1 MIKMRLTILS
11 LPVFAAAAFVLAGC
25 SQETNTPE
33 KENDSRVPVCV
44 SSNIEVSRAVNNA
57 WEENDAIG
65 IFMLN
70 NGAVDTYSNV
80 EYITPET
87 NGAFAPKNQVIYLPV
102 DGTARD
108 FVAYYPYQ
116 SSMANDIYSID
127 LTNQADQSAIDFM
140 TSDKANGEYSKVVDI
155 DKTSPE
161 VNFRFYHCLSKL
173 RLNIKTGA
181 GFAGDNSELAGM
193 TVKLTNQ
200 QTIGTYNVLTGD
212 AVTITPGS
220 NTIELLTA
228 ANGQSAEAIV
238 FPSNDYTGMQFE
250 FHVPN
255 HKPYIWELSKST
267 ATKFE
272 EGKSYIYN
280 ITINKTEVIV
290 NSTIENWVDGNGAGE
305 TGSAE

>member
-1 MIKMRLTILS
+1 MRLSILS
-11 LPVFAAAAFVLAGC
+11 LPIFAAVTLALAGC
-25 SQETNTPE
+25 NQEANTPE
-33 KENDSRVPVCV
+33 KENDSRVPVRV
-44 SSNIEVSRAVNNA
+44 SSNIEVSRAVDNA

-70 NGAVDTYSNV
+70 NDAVDTYSNV

-87 NGAFAPKNQVIYLPV
+87 NGAFAPKDKVIYLPV
-102 DGTARD
+102 DGTARN

-116 SSMANDIYSID
+116 SGMTDDIYSID
-127 LTNQADQSAIDFM
+127 LTNQDDQSAIDFM
-140 TSDKANGEYSKVVDI
+140 TSDKANGANSKVADI
-155 DKTSPE
+155 GKTFPE
-161 VNFRFYHCLSKL
+161 VNFCFHHRLSKL
-173 RLNIKTGA
+173 RLNIQTGV

-193 TVKLTNQ
+193 TVKLINQ
-200 QTIGTYNVLTGD
+200 QTTGTYNVLTD
-212 AVTITPGS
+212 NAVTIIPAS

-228 ANGQSAEAIV
+228 ANGRSAEAIV
-238 FPSNDYTGMQFE
+238 FPSNDYTDMQFE
-250 FHVPN
+250 FYVPN
-255 HKPYIWELSKST
+255 HKPYIWELFKST

-305 TGSAE
+305 DGSAE

>member
-1 MIKMRLTILS
+1 MRLSILS
-11 LPVFAAAAFVLAGC
+11 LPVFAAVTLALAGC
-25 SQETNTPE
+25 SQESNTPE
-33 KENDSRVPVCV
+33 KENDSRVPVRV
-44 SSNIEVSRAVNNA
+44 SSNIEVSRAVDNA
-57 WEENDAIG
+57 WEEDDAIG

-70 NGAVDTYSNV
+70 NDAVDTYSNV

-87 NGAFAPKNQVIYLPV
+87 NGAFAPADQVIYLPV

-140 TSDKANGEYSKVVDI
+140 TSDKANGANSKVADI

-161 VNFRFYHCLSKL
+161 VNFRFHHRLSKL

-200 QTIGTYNVLTGD
+200 QTTGTYNVLTGD

-238 FPSNDYTGMQFE
+238 FPSNAYTGMQFE

-255 HKPYIWELSKST
+255 HKPYIWELSEST

-290 NSTIENWVDGNGAGE
+290 SSTIENWVDGNGAGE

>member
-1 MIKMRLTILS
+1 MRLSILS
-11 LPVFAAAAFVLAGC
+11 LPVFAAVTLALAGC
-25 SQETNTPE
+25 NQESNTPE
-33 KENDSRVPVCV
+33 KEYDSRVPVRV
-44 SSNIEVSRAVNNA
+44 SSNIEVSRAVNA
-57 WEENDAIG
+57 TWEEDDAIG

-70 NGAVDTYSNV
+70 SDAVDTYSNV
-80 EYITPET
+80 EYTTPET
-87 NGAFAPKNQVIYLPV
+87 DGAFAPKDQVIYLPV

-116 SSMANDIYSID
+116 SSMADDIYSID
-127 LTNQADQSAIDFM
+127 LTDQADQSAIDFM
-140 TSDKANGEYSKVVDI
+140 TSEKDNGEYSTVTGI

-161 VNFRFYHCLSKL
+161 VNFRFHHRLSKL

-200 QTIGTYNVLTGD
+200 QTTGIYNVLTD
-212 AVTITPGS
+212 NAVTITPGD
-220 NTIELLTA
+220 NTIGLLTA
-228 ANGQSAEAIV
+228 ADGQSAEAIV

-250 FHVPN
+250 FHVIG
-255 HKPYIWELSKST
+255 HEPYKWSLSEST

-280 ITINKTEVIV
+280 ITINKTGVSV
-290 NSTIENWVDGNGAGE
+290 SSTIENWVDGNGAGE

>member
-1 MIKMRLTILS
+1 MRLSILS
-11 LPVFAAAAFVLAGC
+11 LPVFAAVTLALAGC
-25 SQETNTPE
+25 NQESNTPE
-33 KENDSRVPVCV
+33 KEYDSRVPVRV
-44 SSNIEVSRAVNNA
+44 SSNIEVSRAVNA
-57 WEENDAIG
+57 TWEEDDAIG
-65 IFMLN
+65 IFMLKSD
-70 NGAVDTYSNV
+70 AVDTYSNV

-87 NGAFAPKNQVIYLPV
+87 NGAFAPADQVIYLPV
-102 DGTARD
+102 DGTGRD

-116 SSMANDIYSID
+116 SNMTDGIYSID

-140 TSDKANGEYSKVVDI
+140 TSDKANGANSTVTGI

-161 VNFRFYHCLSKL
+161 VNFRFHHRLSKL
-173 RLNIKTGA
+173 RLSIQTGA

-212 AVTITPGS
+212 AVTITLGS

-238 FPSNDYTGMQFE
+238 FPNNDYNNMQFE
-250 FHVPN
+250 FHIPG
-255 HKPYIWELSKST
+255 HEPYKWSLSDSEN
-267 ATKFE
+267 ATNFE

-280 ITINKTEVIV
+280 ITINKTGVSV
-290 NSTIENWVDGNGAGE
+290 SSTIENWVDGNGAGE

>member
-1 MIKMRLTILS
+1 MRLSILS
-11 LPVFAAAAFVLAGC
+11 LPVFAAVTLALAGC
-25 SQETNTPE
+25 NQESNTPE
-33 KENDSRVPVCV
+33 KEYDSRIPVRV
-44 SSNIEVSRAVNNA
+44 SSNIEVSRAVDNA

-70 NGAVDTYSNV
+70 SDAVDTYSNV

-87 NGAFAPKNQVIYLPV
+87 NGAFAPADQVIYLPV

-116 SSMANDIYSID
+116 SNMTDNNYSID

-140 TSDKANGEYSKVVDI
+140 TSEKENGANSTVEGI
-155 DKTSPE
+155 NKTSPE
-161 VNFRFYHCLSKL
+161 VNFRFHHRLSKL

-200 QTIGTYNVLTGD
+200 QTTGIYNVLTD
-212 AVTITPGS
+212 NAVTITPGD
-220 NTIELLTA
+220 NTIGLLTA
-228 ANGQSAEAIV
+228 ADGQSAEAIV

-250 FHVPN
+250 FHVIG
-255 HKPYIWELSKST
+255 HEPYKWSLSEST

-280 ITINKTEVIV
+280 ITINKTGVSV
-290 NSTIENWVDGNGAGE
+290 SSTIENWVDGNGAGE

>member
-1 MIKMRLTILS
+1 MRLSILS
-11 LPVFAAAAFVLAGC
+11 LPVFAAVTLALAGC
-25 SQETNTPE
+25 NQESNTPE
-33 KENDSRVPVCV
+33 KENDSRVPVRV
-44 SSNIEVSRAVNNA
+44 SSNIEVSRAVDNA
-57 WEENDAIG
+57 WEEDDAIG

-70 NGAVDTYSNV
+70 NDAVDTYSNV

-87 NGAFAPKNQVIYLPV
+87 NGAFAPADQVIYLPV

-116 SSMANDIYSID
+116 SNMTDNNYSID
-127 LTNQADQSAIDFM
+127 LSNQADQSAIDFM
-140 TSDKANGEYSKVVDI
+140 TSKKENGANSTVEGI
-155 DKTSPE
+155 NKTSPE
-161 VNFRFYHCLSKL
+161 VNFRFHHRLSKL

-181 GFAGDNSELAGM
+181 GFIGDNSELAGM

-200 QTIGTYNVLTGD
+200 QTTGTYNVLTD
-212 AVTITPGS
+212 NAVTITPAS

-228 ANGQSAEAIV
+228 ADGRTAEAIV

-250 FHVPN
+250 FHVIG
-255 HKPYIWELSKST
+255 HEPYKWSLSEST

-280 ITINKTEVIV
+280 ITINKTGISVS
-290 NSTIENWVDGNGAGE
+290 STIENWVDGNGSGE
-305 TGSAE
+305 DGSAE

>member
-1 MIKMRLTILS
+1 MRLSILS
-11 LPVFAAAAFVLAGC
+11 LPVFAAAALALAGC
-25 SQETNTPE
+25 SQESNTPE
-33 KENDSRVPVCV
+33 KENDSRVPVRV
-44 SSNIEVSRAVNNA
+44 SSNIEVSRAVDNA
-57 WEENDAIG
+57 WEEDDAIG

-70 NGAVDTYSNV
+70 NDAVDTYSNV

-87 NGAFAPKNQVIYLPV
+87 NGAFAPADQVIYLPV

-116 SSMANDIYSID
+116 SSMTDNNYSID
-127 LTNQADQSAIDFM
+127 LSNQADQSAIDFM
-140 TSDKANGEYSKVVDI
+140 TSEKDNGEYSTVADI

-161 VNFRFYHCLSKL
+161 VNFRFHHRLSKL

-181 GFAGDNSELAGM
+181 GFIGDNSELAGM

-200 QTIGTYNVLTGD
+200 QTTGTYNVLTD
-212 AVTITPGS
+212 NAVTITQGS
-220 NTIELLTA
+220 NTIGLLTA
-228 ANGQSAEAIV
+228 ADGRTAEAIV
-238 FPSNDYTGMQFE
+238 FPSNDYNDMQFE

-290 NSTIENWVDGNGAGE
+290 SSTIENWVDGNGAGE
-305 TGSAE
+305 DGSAE

>member
-1 MIKMRLTILS
+1 MRLSILS
-11 LPVFAAAAFVLAGC
+11 LPVFAAVTLALAGC
-25 SQETNTPE
+25 SQESNTPE
-33 KENDSRVPVCV
+33 KENDSRVPVRV
-44 SSNIEVSRAVNNA
+44 SSNIEVSRAVDNA
-57 WEENDAIG
+57 WEEDDAIG

-70 NGAVDTYSNV
+70 NDAVDTYSNV

-87 NGAFAPKNQVIYLPV
+87 NGAFAPADQVIYLPV

-140 TSDKANGEYSKVVDI
+140 TSDKANGANSKVADI

-161 VNFRFYHCLSKL
+161 VNFRFHHRLSKL

-200 QTIGTYNVLTGD
+200 QTTGTYNVLTGD

-238 FPSNDYTGMQFE
+238 FPSNAYTGMQFE

-255 HKPYIWELSKST
+255 HKPYIWELSEST

-290 NSTIENWVDGNGAGE
+290 SSTIENWVDGNGAGE
-305 TGSAE
+305 DGSAE

>member
-1 MIKMRLTILS
+1 MRLSILS
-11 LPVFAAAAFVLAGC
+11 LPVFAAVTLALAGC
-25 SQETNTPE
+25 NQESNTPE
-33 KENDSRVPVCV
+33 KENDSRVPVRV
-44 SSNIEVSRAVNNA
+44 SSNIEVSRAVDNA

-70 NGAVDTYSNV
+70 NDAVDTYSNV
-80 EYITPET
+80 EYTTPET
-87 NGAFAPKNQVIYLPV
+87 DGAFAPKDQVIYLPV

-116 SSMANDIYSID
+116 SSMTDDIYSID

-140 TSDKANGEYSKVVDI
+140 TSEKDNGEYSTVAGI

-161 VNFRFYHCLSKL
+161 VNFRFRHRLSKL
-173 RLNIKTGA
+173 RLNIQTGA
-181 GFAGDNSELAGM
+181 GFIGDNSELAGM
-193 TVKLTNQ
+193 EVKLTNQ
-200 QTIGTYNVLTGD
+200 QTTGTCNVLTD
-212 AVTITPGS
+212 NAVTITPAS

-228 ANGQSAEAIV
+228 ANGLSAEAIV
-238 FPSNDYTGMQFE
+238 FPSNDYTDMQFE
-250 FHVPN
+250 FHVIG
-255 HKPYIWELSKST
+255 HEPYKWSLSEST

-280 ITINKTEVIV
+280 ITINKTGVSV
-290 NSTIENWVDGNGAGE
+290 SSTIENWVDGNGAGE

>member
-1 MIKMRLTILS
+1 MRLSILS
-11 LPVFAAAAFVLAGC
+11 LPVFAAVTLALAGC
-25 SQETNTPE
+25 NQESNTPE
-33 KENDSRVPVCV
+33 KENDSRVPVRV
-44 SSNIEVSRAVNNA
+44 SSNIEVSRAVDNA

-70 NGAVDTYSNV
+70 NDAVDTYSNV

-87 NGAFAPKNQVIYLPV
+87 DGAFAPKDQVIYLPV

-116 SSMANDIYSID
+116 SSMTDNNYSID

-140 TSDKANGEYSKVVDI
+140 TSEKENGANSTVEGI
-155 DKTSPE
+155 NKTSPE
-161 VNFRFYHCLSKL
+161 VNFRFHHCLSKL
-173 RLNIKTGA
+173 RLSIQTGA
-181 GFAGDNSELAGM
+181 GFIGDNSELAGM

-238 FPSNDYTGMQFE
+238 FPSNDYTDMQFE

-280 ITINKTEVIV
+280 ITINKTGVSV
-290 NSTIENWVDGNGAGE
+290 SSTIENWVDGNGSGE
-305 TGSAE
+305 NGSAE

>member
-1 MIKMRLTILS
+1 MRLSILS
-11 LPVFAAAAFVLAGC
+11 LPVFAAVTLALAGC
-25 SQETNTPE
+25 NQESNTPE
-33 KENDSRVPVCV
+33 KENDSRVPVRV
-44 SSNIEVSRAVNNA
+44 SSNIEVSRAVDNA

-70 NGAVDTYSNV
+70 NDAVDTYSNV

-87 NGAFAPKNQVIYLPV
+87 NGAFAPADQVIYLPV

-116 SSMANDIYSID
+116 SSMADNNYSID
-127 LTNQADQSAIDFM
+127 LSNQAGQSAIDFM

-161 VNFRFYHCLSKL
+161 VNFRFHHRLSKL

-181 GFAGDNSELAGM
+181 GFIGDNSELAGM

-200 QTIGTYNVLTGD
+200 QTTGTYNVLTD
-212 AVTITPGS
+212 NAVTITQGS

-228 ANGQSAEAIV
+228 ADGRTAEAIV
-238 FPSNDYTGMQFE
+238 FPSNDYTGMKLE
-250 FHVPN
+250 FHVIG
-255 HKPYIWELSKST
+255 HEPYKWSLSEST

-280 ITINKTEVIV
+280 ITINKTGVSV
-290 NSTIENWVDGNGAGE
+290 SSTIENWVDGNGAGE
-305 TGSAE
+305 DGSAE